1 MENDQKIAINII
13 DTTTA
18 AFSKR
23 SPSPVA
29 ISVPQSVKLYLR
41 PFLDGTY
48 LLRLQNFD
56 KSQASVTLPDGW
68 TAT

>member
-1 MENDQKIAINII
+1 MENDQKVAINII
-13 DTTTA
+13 DTTTGT
-18 AFSKR
+18 FSKR
-23 SPSPVA
+23 NPSPVA